1 MNILGWL
8 LLGLVAGVIA
18 NAIDP
23 TPSRG
28 GIFGAMVLGIVG
40 ALVGG
45 FIGSVLLG
53 VDVSGFNIG
62 SILVAV
68 IGSLLV
74 LWVGRRLSRENE
86 RSIV

>member
-1 MNILGWL
+1 MNIIGWL

-23 TPSRG
+23 APSKG
-28 GIFGAMVLGIVG
+28 GILGAIVLGIVG

-45 FIGSVLLG
+45 FIGSLLLG

-74 LWVGRRLSRENE
+74 LWIGRALTRESE
-86 RSIV
+86 RIV